1 MHKVLATI
9 FRAAKINNLAAESGT
24 SAALAANSLNTENDR
39 IKSILAAKICRF
51 PSNFQASK
59 ISNLTAFFSD

>member
-39 IKSILAAKICRF
+39 IKSILAEKYVD
-51 PSNFQASK
+51 FQAIFK
-59 ISNLTAFFSD
+59 LLKLVT